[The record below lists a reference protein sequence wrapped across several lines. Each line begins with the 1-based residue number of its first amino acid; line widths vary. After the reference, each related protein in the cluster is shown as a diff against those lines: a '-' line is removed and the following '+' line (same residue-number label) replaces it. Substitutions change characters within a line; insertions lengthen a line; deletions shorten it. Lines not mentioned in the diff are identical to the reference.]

1 MKKGFYLVA
10 ILLFPSIIYMLFSFG
25 EHHVEKMPSY
35 GRFEV
40 NDEGDT
46 IYQRVPE
53 LNIQL
58 ADGSITQLSEFADR
72 ALVLNLFEMPCDDA
86 CRKKGAT
93 LANYLNELGGTDK
106 WAIINLCITENTDVS
121 ELNEIAKAHDIG
133 MKNWYFVS
141 AVEANQLNEFLTYIF
156 VETKMAESLDML
168 PNDNFVLL
176 DQSHV
181 VREFFNSRIYKENK
195 KMEDAIKMVLKEPHM
210 SWKNK

>member
-58 ADGSITQLSEFADR
+58 ADGSNTQLSEFADR

-156 VETKMAESLDML
+156 METKMAESLDML